1 MHQSHVRVLAVVIG
15 VTLASAG
22 AARAQDTTGRDTT
35 RRDSTGRLDTMPSPW
50 LPPPPP
56 APPAPPAPPPAPVPP
71 PPPTPEQVRYLDGLR
86 STARGV
92 AQLRD
97 AIDRVVRTQQ
107 SSDTLRQRRAARR
120 LGGLCGSAQSFIAR
134 GRSRMAP
141 TAYADSMRI
150 VAKQLVVRI
159 DSLVKVLPTCE
170 RTAAR
175 EATTVATD
183 LTARLNAYDDALT
196 AFRTAAAAASRTD
209 STKTDSTRTV
219 SQQ

>member
-1 MHQSHVRVLAVVIG
+1 MHQSHVRVLAVVMG

-22 AARAQDTTGRDTT
+22 AVRAQDTTGRDTT
-35 RRDSTGRLDTMPSPW
+35 RHDSTGRLDTMPSPW
-50 LPPPPP
+50 LPPP
-56 APPAPPAPPPAPVPP
+56 PPAPPAPPPAPVPP

-120 LGGLCGSAQSFIAR
+120 LGGLCGSAQSFIAS
-134 GRSRMAP
+134 GRSRMVP
-141 TAYADSMRI
+141 TAYDDSLRI

-175 EATTVATD
+175 EANTVATD
-183 LTARLNAYDDALT
+183 LTARLRAYDEALT
-196 AFRTAAAAASRTD
+196 AFRAGVAAMNRPD